1 MLITPASL
9 KALQVTLDLR
19 FKQAYAAAQPI
30 SPRIASTIQSGA
42 RANVYPLH
50 AKVAK
55 LRPWNGER
63 KINNAKAYKYQLDN
77 ESFELTIEVDRDD
90 MEDDSIGVYSGLVD
104 EMGMSARM
112 WPDDLVFSTI
122 LEGENVNAYD
132 DVPFFSNSH
141 ALGSSTIDNL
151 FATTALTASNF
162 ASVRASMM
170 EYAGEDGESLMVRP
184 DVLLVPPALEVTA
197 RKIVQASTI
206 VDSGTTGAVDNVLRG
221 LCEVIVAPQL
231 SASAGG
237 SDSTWYLLDTTRPIR
252 PFVFQQRQA
261 PEMVMLT
268 NPNDEHVMM
277 RNKFIYGVKARG
289 AGGFGPFWLA
299 AKCSA

>member
-55 LRPWNGER
+55 LRPWDGER

-77 ESFELTIEVDRDD
+77 QSFELTIEVDRDD